1 MTEVLETIEED
12 KELIIQD
19 RIDLLLNKVEILEK
33 KIDSLQSVM
42 EKNDQNCEKM
52 SNHIDFIETVYSG
65 LKSPLE
71 YIRCKL
77 GFSDSNHLAVPQ
89 HGFSKIEN

>member
-1 MTEVLETIEED
+1 MPTELETIEED
-12 KELIIQD
+12 KELIISD

-33 KIDSLQSVM
+33 KINKLHSVM
-42 EKNDQNCEKM
+42 EKNDANCEKM

-71 YIRCKL
+71 YIRYKL
-77 GFSDSNHLAVPQ
+77 GFSDSTHLPVPHQ
-89 HGFSKIEN
+89 EYSKIEN